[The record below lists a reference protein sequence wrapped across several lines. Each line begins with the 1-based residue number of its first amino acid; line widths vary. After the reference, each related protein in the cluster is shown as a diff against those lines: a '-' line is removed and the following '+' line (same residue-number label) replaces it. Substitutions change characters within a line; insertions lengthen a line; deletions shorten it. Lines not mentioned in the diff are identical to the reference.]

1 MLCMLVPKSCCV
13 DLFYRHFLKNRL
25 NNTYYQKNEFG
36 KHKFH
41 KVAHTLSMISDAMR
55 AELKTLGIDT
65 LDEICRFVQAE
76 VKTRLRNS
84 ISAADPVVIVSNNK
98 HPA

>member
-1 MLCMLVPKSCCV
+1 M
-13 DLFYRHFLKNRL
+13 
-25 NNTYYQKNEFG
+25 
-36 KHKFH
+36 HKFH

-76 VKTRLRNS
+76 MKTRLRNS
-84 ISAADPVVIVSNNK
+84 ISAADPVVVDLTSL
-98 HPA
+98 